1 MLVEDEEE
9 EVGDEHGGGGDDGV
23 AEANN
28 DRGQRPLQPPL
39 RLTFAF

>member
-1 MLVEDEEE
+1 M
-9 EVGDEHGGGGDDGV
+9 EVGHDEDGDGEHDDGV
-23 AEANN
+23 DVPESNN